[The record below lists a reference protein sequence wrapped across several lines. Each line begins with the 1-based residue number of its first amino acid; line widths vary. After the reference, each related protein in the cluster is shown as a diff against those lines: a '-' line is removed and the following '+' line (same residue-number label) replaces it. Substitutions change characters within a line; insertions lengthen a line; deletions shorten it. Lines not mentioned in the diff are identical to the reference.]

1 MKEDNTYNLNKYIKL
16 DRQLRAQKEIVK
28 QVTDQIESK
37 NKDLVAKE
45 SLIASLQQKLK
56 EKECGVCLETFSKD
70 IRAMCFFPCG
80 HARTCQDCF
89 KKLNPKA
96 KDSLG
101 RVGKKCPQCQA
112 GIQNAALLFD

>member
-1 MKEDNTYNLNKYIKL
+1 M
-16 DRQLRAQKEIVK
+16 DRQLRAQEEIVK

-37 NKDLVAKE
+37 NKDLEAKE

-56 EKECGVCLETFSKD
+56 EKGNKLPMSNGDDEKECGVCLETFSKD
-70 IRAMCFFPCG
+70 IKAMCFFPCG
-80 HARTCQDCF
+80 HARTCQDCY

-112 GIQNAALLFD
+112 RIQNAALLFD